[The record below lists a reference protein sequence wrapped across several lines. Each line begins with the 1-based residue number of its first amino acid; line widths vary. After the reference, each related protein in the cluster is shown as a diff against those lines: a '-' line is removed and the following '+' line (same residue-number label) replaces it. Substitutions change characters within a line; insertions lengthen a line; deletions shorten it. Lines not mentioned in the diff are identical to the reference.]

1 MPILG
6 HLGCEGQTFPLGSKV
21 CSRSANDSLQNPN
34 RHHIGSS
41 ILATGNDSMAFP
53 SCACAFAVQKTKTT
67 TQHLSQWK
75 ENLALSS
82 LLQKEELHMQMQS
95 LGGGTIWVGQAG
107 LHTHTHTHKMKTQ
120 NKEIAHKIVIKEITS
135 SMSWDFSIQMIAV
148 DWGLFLGWEDLLE
161 KEMAIHSST
170 LAWKIP

>member
-1 MPILG
+1 MPLLG

-34 RHHIGSS
+34 RHHIGSP
-41 ILATGNDSMAFP
+41 ILATGNESVTFP
-53 SCACAFAVQKTKTT
+53 SCACAFTAQKTKTT

-75 ENLALSS
+75 RTSRFPLYCRKKNCRCRRRV
-82 LLQKEELHMQMQS
+82 
-95 LGGGTIWVGQAG
+95 WVGEPSGWDRQDY
-107 LHTHTHTHKMKTQ
+107 THTHTKKKTMKTR

-148 DWGLFLGWEDLLE
+148 D
-161 KEMAIHSST
+161 
-170 LAWKIP
+170 